1 MKFKR
6 LAAALLS
13 AAMVVS
19 LAACSNNKES
29 AESGS
34 GTTGTEAVHVNLA
47 ESWGFEYFYTILT
60 PEVSSSQYDIT
71 YYLTSFYDTLV
82 TYNENNE
89 LLAGDNTKRI
99 GKAKFP
105 QSIIV
110 RLRQPKFYCI
120 IPGGF
125 GTFNDCRKASIPSV
139 ILAEIYRHSHQ

>member
-47 ESWGFEYFYTILT
+47 ESWGF
-60 PEVSSSQYDIT
+60 
-71 YYLTSFYDTLV
+71 
-82 TYNENNE
+82 
-89 LLAGDNTKRI
+89 
-99 GKAKFP
+99 
-105 QSIIV
+105 
-110 RLRQPKFYCI
+110 
-120 IPGGF
+120 
-125 GTFNDCRKASIPSV
+125 
-139 ILAEIYRHSHQ
+139 

>member
-60 PEVSSSQYDIT
+60 PKYLPASTILPITSPVSMI
-71 YYLTSFYDTLV
+71 
-82 TYNENNE
+82 
-89 LLAGDNTKRI
+89 RW
-99 GKAKFP
+99 
-105 QSIIV
+105 
-110 RLRQPKFYCI
+110 
-120 IPGGF
+120 
-125 GTFNDCRKASIPSV
+125 
-139 ILAEIYRHSHQ
+139 

>member
-47 ESWGFEYFYTILT
+47 ETGDLNISIRSSLPKYLPASTILPIT
-60 PEVSSSQYDIT
+60 SPVSMI
-71 YYLTSFYDTLV
+71 
-82 TYNENNE
+82 
-89 LLAGDNTKRI
+89 RW
-99 GKAKFP
+99 
-105 QSIIV
+105 
-110 RLRQPKFYCI
+110 
-120 IPGGF
+120 
-125 GTFNDCRKASIPSV
+125 
-139 ILAEIYRHSHQ
+139 